1 VCVTF
6 SSHPVLEQ
14 QLVLA
19 TAPRSFFTVGYENA
33 EFFSTELVNAF
44 LKPVIGTAA
53 AADRFQE
60 LNAGLGSVDLLAPE
74 PALRNLRVLTQIA
87 CCTDD
92 EFFNLNWVYRAAR
105 PDSHRPRGDRD
116 RGRQAVLPA

>member
-19 TAPRSFFTVGYENA
+19 TAPRSFFMVGYENA
-33 EFFSTELVNAF
+33 EVFSTELVNAF

-60 LNAGLGSVDLLAPE
+60 LNAGLGSVDLLARE

-87 CCTDD
+87 WAPTTSSSTSNGSTGC
-92 EFFNLNWVYRAAR
+92 AAR
-105 PDSHRPRGDRD
+105 FPPPTR
-116 RGRQAVLPA
+116 